1 MNCYLLE
8 RNNPMRLRRD
18 SRAPEYLQQDE
29 KVILQPE
36 QYKGKWQEVFGN
48 SGPLHVE
55 FGCGKGGF
63 ITELARRNPHIN
75 YIAVERAET
84 VVYKA
89 CKKINREEEAPW
101 NLRFLYFDVHHCTEI
116 FEAGE
121 VERIY
126 LNFSDPWPKKRH
138 ANRRLTHRD
147 FLKKYAYLLKEG
159 GEVHFKTDNKAL
171 FAFSIEEFSASHWL
185 MKNVTL
191 DLHQSGMEDNIMT
204 EYEKKFSE
212 MGFTI
217 NRLEAIKPSSI
228 GEDE

>member
-1 MNCYLLE
+1 
-8 RNNPMRLRRD
+8 MRLRRD
-18 SRAPEYLQQDE
+18 NRAPEYLAQDE
-29 KVILQPE
+29 KVILEPE
-36 QYKGKWQEVFGN
+36 KLKGKWREHFGN
-48 SGPLHVE
+48 NNPIHVE

-63 ITELARRNPHIN
+63 ITQLALKNPQIN

-89 CKKINREEEAPW
+89 CKKANREEETPE
-101 NLRFLYFDVHHCTEI
+101 NLRFLFFNVNNCLDI

-126 LNFSDPWPKKRH
+126 LNFSDPWPKNRH
-138 ANRRLTHRD
+138 ANRRLTD
-147 FLKKYAYLLKEG
+147 SSFLDKYKVILAPK
-159 GEVHFKTDNKAL
+159 GEIHFKTDNKGL
-171 FAFSIEEFSASHWL
+171 FAYSIEQFSVCGWL

-191 DLHQSGMEDNIMT
+191 DLHNSGMEDNIMT

-217 NRLEAIKPSSI
+217 NRLEAVRP
-228 GEDE
+228 E